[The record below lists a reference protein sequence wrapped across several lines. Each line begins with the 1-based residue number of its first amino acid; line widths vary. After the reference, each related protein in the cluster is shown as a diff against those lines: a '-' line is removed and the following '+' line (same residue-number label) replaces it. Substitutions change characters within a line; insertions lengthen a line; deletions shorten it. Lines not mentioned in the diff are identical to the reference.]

1 MGIWAFLF
9 GRRRRGPSRPASR
22 KARRAPAPIVAAP
35 AAAQPPGMR
44 GGDPRQHALHEAF
57 TPTRPQRSFR
67 RLAGRKEELRRILE
81 AVSQNRGHV
90 VLYGERGRG
99 KTSLMNLVAS
109 SARSS
114 GYAVGRYSC
123 AEGSDLD
130 EIMRGLAR
138 DLPRSLLAVPVV
150 EEAGLEG
157 CEAALPRGTI
167 QARDIA
173 QFPSRLSASQLL
185 LVIDE
190 FDRVTDGPT
199 RTRLADAIKQISDR
213 AVPLSFLIVGV
224 SDSLEAL
231 LGRHPSIQRSV
242 VAVPLPLL
250 SDKECLEILELGSRE
265 AGLAYPSEIRA
276 RIVELSRGVPYIV
289 QLLGLHAGERALARR
304 AEAVSSADLR
314 GAIEQ
319 AATEM
324 DPRIRVL
331 YEELTQGELD
341 RGTVRLLLRLARTPH
356 DGFAR
361 FLVQEVDGELRL
373 AGEPIHPARWGRLL
387 DSGAVRACRGAG
399 LGLHTFAEPMLLHYV
414 LLRAELDEA
423 AVRQQAGSLA

>member
-1 MGIWAFLF
+1 MGIWTFLF
-9 GRRRRGPSRPASR
+9 GRRSVGASRSTLPQAAPGPGAGRAQRLPRRGP
-22 KARRAPAPIVAAP
+22 
-35 AAAQPPGMR
+35 PGAR

-167 QARDIA
+167 QPRDIA
-173 QFPSRLSASQLL
+173 QFPSRLSASHLL

-190 FDRVTDGPT
+190 FDRVTDVPT

-213 AVPLSFLIVGV
+213 SRPAELPHRRRVGQSRGAARPPPL
-224 SDSLEAL
+224 DPAQRRRRAAAAAL
-231 LGRHPSIQRSV
+231 RRGMPGDPRARIAGKP
-242 VAVPLPLL
+242 
-250 SDKECLEILELGSRE
+250 GSPIR
-265 AGLAYPSEIRA
+265 AEIRA
-276 RIVELSRGVPYIV
+276 KIVELSRGVPYVV
-289 QLLGLHAGERALARR
+289 QLLGLHAGERALARQ
-304 AEAVSSADLR
+304 AEAVSAADLR

-341 RGTVRLLLRLARTPH
+341 GGTDAPAASARSHAT
-356 DGFAR
+356 
-361 FLVQEVDGELRL
+361 
-373 AGEPIHPARWGRLL
+373 
-387 DSGAVRACRGAG
+387 
-399 LGLHTFAEPMLLHYV
+399 
-414 LLRAELDEA
+414 
-423 AVRQQAGSLA
+423 